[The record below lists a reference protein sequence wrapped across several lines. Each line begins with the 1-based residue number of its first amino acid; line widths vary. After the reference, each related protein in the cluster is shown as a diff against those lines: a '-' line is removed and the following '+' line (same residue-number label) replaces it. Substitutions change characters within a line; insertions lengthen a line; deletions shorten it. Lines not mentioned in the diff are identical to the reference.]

1 MPAVPFDPDPL
12 GLISAF
18 LQGDSARCGDAE
30 RVFVAWLVSLEPT
43 VDPAAA
49 AAALLPEV
57 LPRGPASERLVDLL
71 RRTTHWP
78 STAVAALAAAGPS
91 LPEVRQQ

>member
-1 MPAVPFDPDPL
+1 MPAAPFDPDPL

-18 LQGDSARCGDAE
+18 LGVEAACCGDAE
-30 RVFVAWLVSLEPT
+30 RVFVAWLVSLEHG

-49 AAALLPEV
+49 AAALLPSV
-57 LPRGPASERLVDLL
+57 PPREPSAERLVDLL

-78 STAVAALAAAGPS
+78 GTAVAALAAARPP
-91 LPEVRQQ
+91 LPEVRHP

>member
-18 LQGDSARCGDAE
+18 LHVQPARCGDAE
-30 RVFVAWLVSLEPT
+30 RVFVAWLVSLEHG

-57 LPRGPASERLVDLL
+57 LPQGPASARLVELL
-71 RRTTHWP
+71 CRTTHWP
-78 STAVAALAAAGPS
+78 STAVAALAAARPS
-91 LPEVRQQ
+91 LPEVRHS

>member
-1 MPAVPFDPDPL
+1 MPADPFDPDPL

-18 LQGDSARCGDAE
+18 LQVESARCGDAE
-30 RVFVAWLVSLEPT
+30 RVFVAWLVSLEHG

-57 LPRGPASERLVDLL
+57 LPHGPASERLVDLL

-78 STAVAALAAAGPS
+78 STAVAALAAARPS
-91 LPEVRQQ
+91 FPEVRQ